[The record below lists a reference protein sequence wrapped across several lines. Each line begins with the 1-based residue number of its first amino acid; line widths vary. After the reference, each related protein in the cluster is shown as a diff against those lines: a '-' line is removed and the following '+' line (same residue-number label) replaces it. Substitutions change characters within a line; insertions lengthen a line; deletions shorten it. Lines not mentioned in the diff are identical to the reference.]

1 MGQEQS
7 VIAKR
12 HSEGSISTS
21 VGSEAFLKLS
31 PKMSLVYKRVMSTL
45 ENKRSIH
52 SPTARMRRAHSVDS
66 TDEWGFFEDF
76 EQSPLTNRV
85 EKGEEVE
92 PEDQSIQRA
101 LSLPP
106 PATAAPMYVLE
117 STLATQQLWYSTAGL
132 RPKQPSQEREYF
144 ENLWKRN
151 FENSDV
157 PDNQADVIG
166 NDTIGLIPKKVR
178 DEVPFKEFDGEILFR
193 GKGPFSNSVSKS
205 FSDHDVAA
213 MTLQVTTSTSSIYTL
228 FLHDS
233 IECFLLISLLSI
245 AVQNINSYT
254 LLFCAFLFEIVE
266 IFLCRDIRNCDYE
279 AA

>member
-45 ENKRSIH
+45 DNKRSIH

-157 PDNQADVIG
+157 PDNQADIIG
-166 NDTIGLIPKKVR
+166 NDAV
-178 DEVPFKEFDGEILFR
+178 EFDGEILFR

-213 MTLQVTTSTSSIYTL
+213 MTLQVTQSTSP
-228 FLHDS
+228 FCVFVLHDS
-233 IECFLLISLLSI
+233 
-245 AVQNINSYT
+245 
-254 LLFCAFLFEIVE
+254 
-266 IFLCRDIRNCDYE
+266 
-279 AA
+279 

>member
-7 VIAKR
+7 VISKR
-12 HSEGSISTS
+12 HSDGSFNTS

-52 SPTARMRRAHSVDS
+52 SPAARMRRAHSVDS

-76 EQSPLTNRV
+76 EQSPLTNRI
-85 EKGEEVE
+85 EKGEQVE
-92 PEDQSIQRA
+92 EEDQSIQRA

-132 RPKQPSQEREYF
+132 RPKQPPQEREYF

-157 PDNQADVIG
+157 PDVNNMNNVTENKITDVV
-166 NDTIGLIPKKVR
+166 PKKVPIR
-178 DEVPFKEFDGEILFR
+178 EEVPFKEFDGEILFR

-205 FSDHDVAA
+205 FLDHDVAA
-213 MTLQVTTSTSSIYTL
+213 MTLQVSKCFHFNPAT
-228 FLHDS
+228 FDS
-233 IECFLLISLLSI
+233 ALRHLTYL
-245 AVQNINSYT
+245 V
-254 LLFCAFLFEIVE
+254 
-266 IFLCRDIRNCDYE
+266 
-279 AA
+279 